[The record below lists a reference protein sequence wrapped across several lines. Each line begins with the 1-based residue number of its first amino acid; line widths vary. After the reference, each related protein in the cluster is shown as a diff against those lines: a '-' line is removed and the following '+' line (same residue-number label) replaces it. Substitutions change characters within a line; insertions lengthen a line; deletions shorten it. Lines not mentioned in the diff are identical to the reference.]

1 MLTSI
6 LEILESLEV
15 YCCLF
20 TAMLIGSL
28 VALTSRAPVIAYS
41 ESYVYGEIN
50 SVPLLYLSAVKADII
65 DRPS

>member
-1 MLTSI
+1 
-6 LEILESLEV
+6 
-15 YCCLF
+15 
-20 TAMLIGSL
+20 MLIGSL